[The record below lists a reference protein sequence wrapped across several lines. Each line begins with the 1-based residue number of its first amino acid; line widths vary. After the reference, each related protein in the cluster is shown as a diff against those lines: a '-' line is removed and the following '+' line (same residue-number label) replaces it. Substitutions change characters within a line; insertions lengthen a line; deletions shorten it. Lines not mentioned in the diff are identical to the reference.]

1 MRIETLCPRLTSD
14 CKLIHTLF
22 HVLNALVNSDLR
34 VRKNKIREKET
45 GQRAKKSVDIA
56 ADMDG
61 LARSTSACDGV
72 QYRLSLLSFGAI

>member
-14 CKLIHTLF
+14 CKLIHKPF

-34 VRKNKIREKET
+34 VQKKNAGKT